1 MASPILPKT
10 TSTKPIHTE
19 QGKECTTIYG
29 SFVPAGTGV
38 TTPTGVRG
46 DGFTVTQT
54 ASGVFL
60 VALARRY
67 KETISFVVT
76 ADVASETTDA
86 YAQAGDVTA
95 ATATAG
101 EKRVIRTMTGGT
113 PTDLSGDAA
122 PRVHFAWTVRKF

>member
-1 MASPILPKT
+1 MSTA

-19 QGKECTTIYG
+19 QTSEPVIIAG
-29 SFVPAGTGV
+29 SFVPAGTG
-38 TTPTGVRG
+38 TTAPTGARG
-46 DGFTVTQT
+46 SGFTVTQT

-60 VALARRY
+60 VALKNVY

-76 ADVASETTDA
+76 ADVAAETTDI

-95 ATATAG
+95 PTRSVG

-113 PTDLSGDAA
+113 PTNISGDAA
-122 PRVHFAWTVRKF
+122 PRVHFVWMVRKY